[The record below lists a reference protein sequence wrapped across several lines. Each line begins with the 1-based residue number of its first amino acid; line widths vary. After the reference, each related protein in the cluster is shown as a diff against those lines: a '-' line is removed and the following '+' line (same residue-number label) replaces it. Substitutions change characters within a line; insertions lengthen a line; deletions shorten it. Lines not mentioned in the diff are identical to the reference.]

1 MSRLVTI
8 TPVQAAEAIALI
20 EGAQIEHPCHDDP
33 DGDYISA
40 AAADMLAS
48 RVGDNNVRR
57 VIVGDTDVR
66 RAQDIWDAPVGRADI
81 ADALNRA
88 ASGGIMVAEPDDY
101 ADMVV

>member
-1 MSRLVTI
+1 MSRLVVI

-20 EGAQIEHPCHDDP
+20 AAAQVEHPCCDDA
-33 DGDYISA
+33 DGDYISS

-57 VIVGDTDVR
+57 VIVGDTDVHL
-66 RAQDIWDAPVGRADI
+66 AQDIWDAPVCRADI
-81 ADALNRA
+81 EDALHRA

-101 ADMVV
+101 ADM

>member
-1 MSRLVTI
+1 MSRLMTI
-8 TPVQAAEAIALI
+8 TPAQAAETIALI
-20 EGAQIEHPCHDDP
+20 AEAQVEHPCHNDP
-33 DGDYISA
+33 DRDYISA

-66 RAQDIWDAPVGRADI
+66 LAQDIWDAPVDRADI
-81 ADALNRA
+81 EDALNRA

-101 ADMVV
+101 ADME